1 MLVKK
6 QIIYATAL
14 GSALLLWQWVQFTD
28 RLSITI
34 PAAPATSTLAATRT
48 IAAPGAPH
56 PTVPI
61 IPQQASLVSS
71 LQVIVS
77 RNDTL
82 DGIFRRLAL
91 NPADLAAIRNLPG
104 IRQSLDYLK
113 PGDAISLTHQEAQ
126 VRSLTRRVS
135 ETQTLEVQRENAGFA
150 AKIIVNPLQ
159 TRVRTATTTIHSSL
173 FQSAESAAISDLIAL
188 KLANIFAW
196 DIDFVLDIRDGDQF
210 TIVYNQVFQNDRY
223 LHDGDILAAEFI
235 NAGKQYRAVRFMS
248 DAGQIAYYTPEGQPM
263 RKAFLRVPLEFS
275 RISSTFN
282 PHRLHPILN
291 RIRGH
296 MGTDYAAP
304 RGTPVHAAG
313 AGRVSFAGRRGG
325 YGNAIML
332 THADTVSTLYGHLAR
347 FATGI
352 HMGTHV
358 QQGDTIGYVGMT
370 GLATGPHLHYEYL
383 RNGIHLNPQTVH
395 LSAADPLPATSL
407 QNFNAQTSAL
417 IAQLTPLAQLK

>member
-1 MLVKK
+1 MLVKR
-6 QIIYATAL
+6 QMIYAAIL
-14 GSALLLWQWVQFTD
+14 ASALLFWQGMQFTAG
-28 RLSITI
+28 LNTAI
-34 PAAPATSTLAATRT
+34 PAISAAKT
-48 IAAPGAPH
+48 IATTSASHLTTA
-56 PTVPI
+56 VIRI

-113 PGDAISLTHQEAQ
+113 PGDAISLTHQAAQ

-135 ETQTLEVQRENAGFA
+135 ETQTLDVQRETTGFA
-150 AKIIVNPLQ
+150 AKIIENSLQ
-159 TRVRTATTTIHSSL
+159 SRVRTATATIHSSL

-188 KLANIFAW
+188 KLSNIFAW

-210 TIVYNQVFQNDRY
+210 TIVYNQVFQNDHY
-223 LHDGDILAAEFI
+223 LRDGDLLAAEFV
-235 NAGKQYRAVRFMS
+235 NAGKKYRAVRFID
-248 DAGQIAYYTPEGQPM
+248 DAGQIAYYTPDGQPL
-263 RKAFLRVPLEFS
+263 RKAFLRAPLEFS
-275 RISSTFN
+275 RISSSFN

-304 RGTPVHAAG
+304 KGTPVHAAG
-313 AGRVSFAGRRGG
+313 DGRVTFVGRRGG

-347 FATGI
+347 FAKGIHTGI
-352 HMGTHV
+352 HV

-383 RNGIHLNPQTVH
+383 RCGIHLNPQTVH
-395 LSAADPLPATSL
+395 LPGADPLSSVSL
-407 QNFNAQTSAL
+407 RNFNAQTSAL
-417 IAQLTPLAQLK
+417 IARLTPLAQLK